1 MDTVLDA
8 DQVREVIE
16 SLGVKIA
23 GDTSNDFLCYCPFH
37 SNTFSPAF
45 TISKNTGLYMCHN
58 PSCSAAK
65 GGNLIKI
72 MVLLGGKNPMEAR
85 RLIAKRSIDS
95 GKSLLEKIIE
105 LSDESDIKA
114 ISDDLVRQMEDNY
127 SKSGRAKS
135 YMESRGFDE
144 RTTQYFRVGYDP
156 KSDMVLVPIFNPQ
169 GEPVGFN
176 GRTIEGKRFRLSK
189 DLPRN
194 ELLFNLHNAKRQG
207 GTAVVCES
215 QFDVMKMHQA
225 GFPNGVCFLGSSI
238 SDRQVYLL
246 QRYFNRII
254 IMTDADPAGRKA
266 GHTLSQKLRGVSVEW
281 AIWDWGVIY
290 PHDAKDVGDMTL
302 EEIRHCIKNAV
313 SDISYRTYSPA

>member
-8 DQVREVIE
+8 DQVREIIE
-16 SLGVKIA
+16 SLGVNIA
-23 GDTSNDFLCYCPFH
+23 GDTSTDFICYCPFH
-37 SNTFSPAF
+37 SNSYSPAF
-45 TISKNTGLYMCHN
+45 TISKHTGLYMCHN
-58 PSCSAAK
+58 PSCSAAR

-72 MVLLGGKNPMEAR
+72 MVLLGDKGPMEAR
-85 RLIAKRSIDS
+85 RILAMKSVES
-95 GKSLLEKIIE
+95 GKSLFDKIIE
-105 LSDESDIKA
+105 LQDESDIKT
-114 ISDDLVRQMEDNY
+114 INPELVSSMEENY
-127 SKSGRAKS
+127 SKSPRAKA

-144 RTTQYFRVGYDP
+144 DTTRYFRVGYDP

-176 GRTIEGKRFRLSK
+176 GRTVEGKRFRLSK

-194 ELLFNLHNAKRQG
+194 EMLFNLHNAKRHG
-207 GTAVVCES
+207 GTAIVCES

-238 SDRQVYLL
+238 SDRQIYLL

-266 GHTLSQKLRGVSVEW
+266 GHTLSQKLRGVAIEW
-281 AIWDWGVIY
+281 AIWEWGVIY

-302 EEIRHCIKNAV
+302 EEIRYCIKNAV
-313 SDISYRTYSPA
+313 SDISYRTYRPA

>member
-8 DQVREVIE
+8 DQVREIIE

-45 TISKNTGLYMCHN
+45 TISKSTGLYMCHN
-58 PSCSAAK
+58 PSCSASR

-72 MVLLGGKNPMEAR
+72 MVLLGGKDPMEAR
-85 RLIAKRSIDS
+85 RLIAKRSVES

-105 LSDESDIKA
+105 LSDESDIKV
-114 ISDDLVRQMEDNY
+114 ISDELVRQMEDNY
-127 SKSGRAKS
+127 SKSDRAKA
-135 YMESRGFDE
+135 YMESRGFDDA
-144 RTTQYFRVGYDP
+144 TTKYFRVGYDP

-176 GRTIEGKRFRLSK
+176 GRTIGGKRFRLSK

-238 SDRQVYLL
+238 SDRQIYLL
-246 QRYFNRII
+246 QRYFNRVI

-266 GHTLSQKLRGVSVEW
+266 GHTLSQKLRGVAVEW
-281 AIWDWGVIY
+281 AIWDWGVVY

>member
-8 DQVREVIE
+8 DQVREIIE
-16 SLGVKIA
+16 SLGVNIA
-23 GDTSNDFLCYCPFH
+23 GDTSTDFICYCPFH
-37 SNTFSPAF
+37 SNSYSPAF
-45 TISKNTGLYMCHN
+45 TISKHTGLYMCHN
-58 PSCSAAK
+58 PSCSAAR

-72 MVLLGGKNPMEAR
+72 MVLLGDKGPMEAR
-85 RLIAKRSIDS
+85 RILAMKSVES
-95 GKSLLEKIIE
+95 GKSLFDKIIE
-105 LSDESDIKA
+105 LQDESDIKT
-114 ISDDLVRQMEDNY
+114 INPELVSSMEQNY
-127 SKSGRAKS
+127 SKSPRAKA

-144 RTTQYFRVGYDP
+144 DTTRYFRVGYDP

-176 GRTIEGKRFRLSK
+176 GRTVEGKRFRLSK

-194 ELLFNLHNAKRQG
+194 EMLFNLHNAKRHG
-207 GTAVVCES
+207 GTAIVCES

-238 SDRQVYLL
+238 SDRQIYLL

-266 GHTLSQKLRGVSVEW
+266 GHTLSQKLRGVAIEW
-281 AIWDWGVIY
+281 AIWEWGVIY

-302 EEIRHCIKNAV
+302 EEIRYCIKNAV
-313 SDISYRTYSPA
+313 SDISYRTYRPA